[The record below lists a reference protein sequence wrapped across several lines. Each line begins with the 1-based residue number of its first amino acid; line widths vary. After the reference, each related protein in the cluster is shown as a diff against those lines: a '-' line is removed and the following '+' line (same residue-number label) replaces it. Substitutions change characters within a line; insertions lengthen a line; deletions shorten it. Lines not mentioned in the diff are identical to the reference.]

1 MIHQLNWRF
10 VWLHHF
16 VHCCLDFSVIYIFQ
30 GRTFSHDSL
39 PLQLKILKTVLHV
52 PPPPCPLI
60 LSNIIKLKL
69 ASTALQSKIL
79 FHRKKSRSGITGTL
93 YKAYAM
99 GDHFTRLLDD
109 RINWTGML
117 NMVRRKNTDNILIYD
132 IVCEAAA
139 YMVDGALILLQSMIQ
154 SRRRA
159 WHVNPR
165 AGASYPPH
173 LSYLTHRHHC
183 PASYALFVG
192 VRISTI
198 CFYQSCTR

>member
-1 MIHQLNWRF
+1 MRQ
-10 VWLHHF
+10 
-16 VHCCLDFSVIYIFQ
+16 
-30 GRTFSHDSL
+30 
-39 PLQLKILKTVLHV
+39 KIL
-52 PPPPCPLI
+52 C
-60 LSNIIKLKL
+60 
-69 ASTALQSKIL
+69 
-79 FHRKKSRSGITGTL
+79 HRKNPGARIKGTL
-93 YKAYAM
+93 YKVCAM

-132 IVCEAAA
+132 IVCQQAA

-192 VRISTI
+192 GSGLHYLLLSKLHTI
-198 CFYQSCTR
+198 VIWYLFDKYCKIVWNWTTEYIL